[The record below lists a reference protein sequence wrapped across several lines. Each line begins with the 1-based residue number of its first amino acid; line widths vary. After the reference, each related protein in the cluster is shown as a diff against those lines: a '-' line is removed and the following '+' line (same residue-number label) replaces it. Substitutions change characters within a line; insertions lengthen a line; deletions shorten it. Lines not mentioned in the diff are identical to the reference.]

1 MEARST
7 APNQTP
13 QERYSAQLPARRAA
27 CRTFGDRNLA
37 KITSSIRKTRTY
49 RIPLTNILHL
59 CCETELTSF
68 ALIHLP
74 SSSFPMGPVC
84 LRPRF
89 LLVSKT
95 PSVLSDHSPSE
106 HWKRTVA
113 TSKQASRSRNSASDN
128 LSRLVGA

>member
-37 KITSSIRKTRTY
+37 KITTSIRKIRTY

-68 ALIHLP
+68 ALIRLP
-74 SSSFPMGPVC
+74 SSSSPVGLFAFVPDFHWSRKHHRFC
-84 LRPRF
+84 SLLREF
-89 LLVSKT
+89 LRRGAL
-95 PSVLSDHSPSE
+95 LLA
-106 HWKRTVA
+106 RTA
-113 TSKQASRSRNSASDN
+113 APTRK
-128 LSRLVGA
+128 L